1 MEKEC
6 LFSGKKVQIGQDSN
20 CDNYIMAI
28 ESSCDETACAIVK
41 NGREVLANIVAS
53 QIKTHEK
60 FGGVIPEIAAREHLD
75 AINIVV
81 EEAFE
86 QSGLT
91 PEDISAFSA
100 TVGPGLVGCLLV
112 GLNAGKT
119 LALVHDKP
127 FIGVNHLN
135 AHLCANYIDT
145 DLKPPFMALLVS
157 GGHTQIIDVESYNN
171 QTIIGETIDDAVGEA
186 YDKVARLI
194 GLPYPGGPKLDKLAQ
209 IGNPFAYELPISK
222 VDGYNFSFSGLKTAV
237 LRLVKKLK
245 EGNSNNELTEKQI
258 QDVCASFQE
267 CVSKTL
273 VKKLKKALEE
283 KGYKQVVIAGGVAAN
298 SEIRKKVFNLEN
310 EGYKIFAPPMKYC
323 TDNASMVASCAYFN
337 SNTYDDID
345 VEVFSRAQ

>member
-1 MEKEC
+1 MEKRT
-6 LFSGKKVQIGQDSN
+6 LFSEQPVQIGVESGH
-20 CDNYIMAI
+20 DNYIMAI

-41 NGREVLANIVAS
+41 NGREVISNIVAS

-75 AINIVV
+75 SINIVV
-81 EEAFE
+81 QEAFE
-86 QSGLT
+86 QSGLK
-91 PEDISAFSA
+91 PDDISAFAA

-112 GLNAGKT
+112 GLNAAKT

-157 GGHTQIIDVESYNN
+157 GGHTQIIDVESYSK
-171 QTIIGETIDDAVGEA
+171 QTILGETIDDAVGEA

-194 GLPYPGGPKLDKLAQ
+194 GLPYPGGPRLDKLAQ
-209 IGNPFAYELPISK
+209 EGNPHAFELPEGK

-237 LRLVKKLK
+237 LRLVKSFEGK
-245 EGNSNNELTEKQI
+245 ELPVNDI
-258 QDVCASFQE
+258 CASFQE

-273 VKKLKKALEE
+273 VKKLKKALIER
-283 KGYKQVVIAGGVAAN
+283 GYNQVVIAGGVAAN
-298 SEIRKKVFNLEN
+298 SEIRKKVFALEN
-310 EGYKIFAPPMKYC
+310 EGFRVNAPAMKYC

-337 SNTYDDID
+337 TNTFDDID
-345 VEVFSRAQ
+345 IEVFSRA